1 MQNNENQ
8 NITPKRSKKRKI
20 LYSLIIAVMLYFLIF
35 DNYGLIKRFTLEN
48 QNEEKRAMIYN
59 EIKLKDSLNRENFL
73 MEYDTNEIE
82 KIAREKYGMIK
93 PNEKVII
100 LK

>member
-1 MQNNENQ
+1 MQNEENQ

-20 LYSLIIAVMLYFLIF
+20 LYLLIIALMLYFLIF
-35 DNYGLIKRFTLEN
+35 DSFGLIKRFNLEN

-59 EIKLKDSLNRENFL
+59 EIKLKDSLNREIFL
-73 MEYDTNEIE
+73 MEYDTNAIE

>member
-20 LYSLIIAVMLYFLIF
+20 LYLLIIALMLYFLIF
-35 DNYGLIKRFTLEN
+35 DNYGIIKRFSLEN

-59 EIKLKDSLNRENFL
+59 EIKLKDSLNREIFL
-73 MEYDTNEIE
+73 MEYDTNTIE

>member
-1 MQNNENQ
+1 
-8 NITPKRSKKRKI
+8 
-20 LYSLIIAVMLYFLIF
+20 MLYFLIF
-35 DNYGLIKRFTLEN
+35 DNYGLIKRFNLEN

-59 EIKLKDSLNRENFL
+59 EIKLKDSLNREIFL
-73 MEYDTNEIE
+73 MEYDTNTIE

>member
-20 LYSLIIAVMLYFLIF
+20 LYLLIIALMLYFLVF
-35 DNYGLIKRFTLEN
+35 DNYGLIKRFNLEN

-59 EIKLKDSLNRENFL
+59 EIKLKDSLNRKIFL

>member
-1 MQNNENQ
+1 MQSIENQ

-20 LYSLIIAVMLYFLIF
+20 LYLLIIALMLYFLIF
-35 DNYGLIKRFTLEN
+35 DNYGLIKRFNLEN

>member
-20 LYSLIIAVMLYFLIF
+20 LYFLVIALMLYFLIF
-35 DNYGLIKRFTLEN
+35 DNYGLIKRFNLEN

-59 EIKLKDSLNRENFL
+59 EIKLKDSLNREIFL
-73 MEYDTNEIE
+73 MEYDTNTIE

>member
-20 LYSLIIAVMLYFLIF
+20 LYLLIIALMLYFLIF
-35 DNYGLIKRFTLEN
+35 DNYGIIKRFSLEN

-59 EIKLKDSLNRENFL
+59 EIKLKDSLNREIFL
-73 MEYDTNEIE
+73 MEYDTNKIE

>member
-1 MQNNENQ
+1 
-8 NITPKRSKKRKI
+8 
-20 LYSLIIAVMLYFLIF
+20 
-35 DNYGLIKRFTLEN
+35 
-48 QNEEKRAMIYN
+48 MIYN
-59 EIKLKDSLNRENFL
+59 EIKLKDSLNREIFL

>member
-1 MQNNENQ
+1 MQNIENQ
-8 NITPKRSKKRKI
+8 NIIPKRSKKRKI
-20 LYSLIIAVMLYFLIF
+20 LYLLIIALMLYFLIF
-35 DNYGLIKRFTLEN
+35 DNYGLIKRFSLEN

-59 EIKLKDSLNRENFL
+59 EIKLKDSLNREIFL

>member
-20 LYSLIIAVMLYFLIF
+20 LYLLIIALMLYFLVF
-35 DNYGLIKRFTLEN
+35 DNYGLIKRFNLEN

-59 EIKLKDSLNRENFL
+59 EIKLKDSLNREIFL

>member
-1 MQNNENQ
+1 MQNPENQ
-8 NITPKRSKKRKI
+8 NKTPKKSKKRKI
-20 LYSLIIAVMLYFLIF
+20 LYLLIIALMLYFLIF
-35 DNYGLIKRFTLEN
+35 DNYGLIKRFSLEN

-59 EIKLKDSLNRENFL
+59 EIKLKDSLNKEIFL

-82 KIAREKYGMIK
+82 KIAREKYGMVK